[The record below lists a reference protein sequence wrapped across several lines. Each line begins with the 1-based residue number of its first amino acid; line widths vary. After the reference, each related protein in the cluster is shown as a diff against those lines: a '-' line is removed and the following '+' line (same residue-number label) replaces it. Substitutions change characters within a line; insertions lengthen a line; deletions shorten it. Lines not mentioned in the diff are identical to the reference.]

1 MVRGLAAGWLIAQ
14 SVPVLLAWSARDAAA
29 ERSDGAAL
37 FSERCAVCHQA
48 QGEGVAGMFPPI
60 NQTLGRFLIVPAGRN
75 YLADVALFGLAGTI
89 TVGGQRY
96 VGQMKVAP
104 PLTDQEA
111 AAVLNYVLTTFDA
124 ESLPAEAAPYAAAE
138 IAARRATPK
147 SPTELAKLRQE
158 IAAELERLGM
168 PR

>member
-1 MVRGLAAGWLIAQ
+1 MARGLAAGWLIAQ

-29 ERSDGAAL
+29 ETSGAEAL
-37 FSERCAVCHQA
+37 FAERCAVCHQA

-75 YLADVALFGLAGTI
+75 YLADVTVFGLAGTI
-89 TVGGQRY
+89 TIGGESY

-111 AAVLNYVLTTFDA
+111 ADVLNYALTTFNA
-124 ESLPAEAAPYAAAE
+124 ASLPAEFVPYAAAE
-138 IAARRATPK
+138 ISARRATPK
-147 SPTELAKLRQE
+147 SPTELARLRRE
-158 IAAELERLGM
+158 IVAELERLGM
-168 PR
+168 PP